1 MRLAIPLAVLITLAG
16 ASLVAA
22 QTSSTS
28 LDRTPLEPLE
38 PLFAVGSSE
47 WMITGSPA
55 FSVVVF
61 HSSPEHKYLLAS
73 LSWGKVL
80 SRPIGPGVLRGRFE
94 WAIEVVPLF
103 AQYAP
108 GGTFGVGVT
117 PLTWRWNF
125 DPRGKIAP
133 FAELA
138 GGLLFTGDPIP
149 QQLAKA
155 NFTAHASY
163 GIRYFFRANQAL
175 VAAYQFHHISN
186 GNRLDKNPGVNA
198 HAVQLGVSIMRSP

>member
-16 ASLVAA
+16 PSLVAA
-22 QTSSTS
+22 QTSTTPPSEA
-28 LDRTPLEPLE
+28 PLEPLDS
-38 PLFAVGSSE
+38 LFAVGSSE
-47 WMITGSPA
+47 WMITGGPA

-61 HSSPEHKYLLAS
+61 HSAPEHKYLLTS

-80 SRPIGPGVLRGRFE
+80 TRPIGPGVLRGRFE

-108 GGTFGVGVT
+108 GDTFGVGVT

-125 DPRGKIAP
+125 APRGKIAP

-138 GGLLFTGDPIP
+138 GGLLFTRDPIP
-149 QQLAKA
+149 QELAKA

-163 GIRYFFRANQAL
+163 GIRYFFRGNQAL
-175 VAAYQFHHISN
+175 VAGYQFHHISN

-198 HAVQLGVSIMRSP
+198 HVMQLGVSIMRP